1 MFGFGHK
8 YFKIIYFTIYY
19 RQVTD
24 LQYTATGGFLI
35 LSSDRM

>member
-8 YFKIIYFTIYY
+8 YFKIIYFTVYDT
-19 RQVTD
+19 QVTD
-24 LQYTATGGFLI
+24 LQYTVNGGFLI